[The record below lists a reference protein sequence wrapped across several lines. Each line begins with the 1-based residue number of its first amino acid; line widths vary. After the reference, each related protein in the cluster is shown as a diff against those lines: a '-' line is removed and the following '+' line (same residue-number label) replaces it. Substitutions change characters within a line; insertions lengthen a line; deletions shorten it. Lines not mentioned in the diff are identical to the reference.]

1 VSKSF
6 LGLASEFQSRSYD
19 ALIAHT
25 TLVCWRSLFLAH
37 EARSETDLR
46 TVGALFFVMIDEL
59 PDLTWAMVWDQI
71 MAAFEAALQET
82 LDLTPD
88 QVETLYQT
96 FLQKLPEPLRDR
108 INGLKKSSPDQKSR
122 KAA

>member
-1 VSKSF
+1 
-6 LGLASEFQSRSYD
+6 
-19 ALIAHT
+19 
-25 TLVCWRSLFLAH
+25 
-37 EARSETDLR
+37 
-46 TVGALFFVMIDEL
+46 MIDEL
-59 PDLTWAMVWDQI
+59 TDLTWAMVWDQI

-108 INGLKKSSPDQKSR
+108 INRLKRSSPDQKSR